1 MSFFFCLSGTFS
13 DSGRNSMSSLPTHST
28 SGSLSAS
35 TGPVSHGD
43 GSSAPANGLSKG
55 VQPNFPPWVS
65 GNSANLDCSYRAG
78 LNSGGSTSK
87 GNGDASSPLSADEPS
102 ALSET
107 SGGIRS
113 PITTDE
119 SLIERLEQRLL
130 ERETELHELQVPSC
144 CFTVNRHLSS
154 VVNCSRQI
162 LTEMSSSLPQVSF
175 EEKEE
180 DTCQLFDERQRYCA
194 EEMEGLKQRCSTK
207 LRQVSQMAARTQQ
220 ALQLQ
225 VRQLQVSPHR
235 FIHNP
240 PYNLFLW
247 IHWDT
252 KKKKASAD
260 AFKILPCTQA
270 EWNEKSTFVQAEK
283 ERLLEDVSK
292 LTREK
297 GLVELRLRSYEMEN
311 TQLAPTLEE
320 TQWEVSHESFM
331 WNISKFRNLVAH
343 STNWYNLDDCRW
355 SVGTSS
361 YSTPTGKICHFAP
374 YLRNRDQSKESGIQT
389 SFIFF
394 AITDSVAS
402 ETSGT
407 LRTFIFNQTT
417 PFLYYELLN
426 LCGCSVPSCTLDF
439 QRIMRWTNCFFS
451 SYKDWVKWFCLMR
464 KVWLSVMNLQRNISN
479 YVFLFKRASANKLW

>member
-1 MSFFFCLSGTFS
+1 M
-13 DSGRNSMSSLPTHST
+13 
-28 SGSLSAS
+28 
-35 TGPVSHGD
+35 
-43 GSSAPANGLSKG
+43 
-55 VQPNFPPWVS
+55 
-65 GNSANLDCSYRAG
+65 
-78 LNSGGSTSK
+78 
-87 GNGDASSPLSADEPS
+87 
-102 ALSET
+102 
-107 SGGIRS
+107 
-113 PITTDE
+113 
-119 SLIERLEQRLL
+119 
-130 ERETELHELQVPSC
+130 
-144 CFTVNRHLSS
+144 
-154 VVNCSRQI
+154 
-162 LTEMSSSLPQVSF
+162 
-175 EEKEE
+175 
-180 DTCQLFDERQRYCA
+180 
-194 EEMEGLKQRCSTK
+194 
-207 LRQVSQMAARTQQ
+207 
-220 ALQLQ
+220 
-225 VRQLQVSPHR
+225 
-235 FIHNP
+235 
-240 PYNLFLW
+240 
-247 IHWDT
+247 
-252 KKKKASAD
+252 
-260 AFKILPCTQA
+260 
-270 EWNEKSTFVQAEK
+270 QAEK

-297 GLVELRLRSYEMEN
+297 GLVELRLRSYETEN

-394 AITDSVAS
+394 PITDSVAS

>member
-240 PYNLFLW
+240 PYNLFL
-247 IHWDT
+247 
-252 KKKKASAD
+252 
-260 AFKILPCTQA
+260 
-270 EWNEKSTFVQAEK
+270 
-283 ERLLEDVSK
+283 
-292 LTREK
+292 
-297 GLVELRLRSYEMEN
+297 
-311 TQLAPTLEE
+311 
-320 TQWEVSHESFM
+320 
-331 WNISKFRNLVAH
+331 
-343 STNWYNLDDCRW
+343 
-355 SVGTSS
+355 
-361 YSTPTGKICHFAP
+361 
-374 YLRNRDQSKESGIQT
+374 
-389 SFIFF
+389 
-394 AITDSVAS
+394 
-402 ETSGT
+402 
-407 LRTFIFNQTT
+407 
-417 PFLYYELLN
+417 
-426 LCGCSVPSCTLDF
+426 
-439 QRIMRWTNCFFS
+439 
-451 SYKDWVKWFCLMR
+451 
-464 KVWLSVMNLQRNISN
+464 
-479 YVFLFKRASANKLW
+479 